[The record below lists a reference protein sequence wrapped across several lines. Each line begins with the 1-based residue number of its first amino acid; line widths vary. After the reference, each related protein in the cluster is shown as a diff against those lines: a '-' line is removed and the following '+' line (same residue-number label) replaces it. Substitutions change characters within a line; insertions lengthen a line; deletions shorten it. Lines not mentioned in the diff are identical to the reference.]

1 MEGLS
6 MTHLKI
12 EQNNSAIEQ
21 VSSAV
26 ITKLYELAISGDLDQ
41 SSNLV
46 GRLQTA
52 GAYADEVN
60 YLTQQYNELYI
71 NANKLY
77 VRFEDPIAQQWC
89 VQQYSSDGIGCSV
102 EDLAAVTSLD
112 GSFKTSGIVSFNEFR
127 YFTGVTIINII
138 TENVQNANTTLKYIT
153 LPNSITRI
161 GPTSGYGG
169 GFYGYSALESIN
181 IPSNCILNDAC
192 FRFCTSLKSIT
203 FGENTQIGIGT
214 FEACS
219 QLSNVDL
226 GRTTQININAFLDC
240 SNLTSI
246 YIPNSV
252 TYIGNSFLANSSV
265 NSITFEEGGDAPLVL
280 EGGTSGYKPGVFR
293 LISSQKI
300 VFPSRLSELK
310 NNALGCTSAMTYVFT
325 STTPPSVTGN
335 GQITEDITNSII
347 YVPNSALTTYQA
359 TTGFDAVSSSIKG
372 YKIYQYVSSAWTE
385 VSSPTEVQIMT
396 AADNILNSTPTGS
409 ATDGSLA
416 LVIQS

>member
-1 MEGLS
+1 
-6 MTHLKI
+6 MTHLRI

-26 ITKLYELAISGDLDQ
+26 ITKLYELATSGELDQ

-60 YLTQQYNELYI
+60 YLTQQYDELYI

-77 VRFEDPIAQQWC
+77 VRFEDSIAQQWC
-89 VQQYSSDGIGCSV
+89 VQHYSSDGIGCSI

-112 GSFKTSGIVSFNEFR
+112 SSFRTSGIVSFNEFR
-127 YFTGVTIINII
+127 YFTGVT
-138 TENVQNANTTLKYIT
+138 NVDVTDNSNNSNTTLKYIT
-153 LPNSITRI
+153 FPNSITRI
-161 GPTSGYGG
+161 GKTSGYGG
-169 GFYGYSALESIN
+169 GFLGYSALESIN
-181 IPSNCILNDAC
+181 IPSNCSLNQASFC
-192 FRFCTSLKSIT
+192 RCTSLKNVT
-203 FGENTQIGIGT
+203 FGINCSIGIDCFNG
-214 FEACS
+214 CS
-219 QLSNVDL
+219 SLSNVDL
-226 GRTTQININAFLDC
+226 GGTTQIYQSCFENCTSLTNIN
-240 SNLTSI
+240 
-246 YIPNSV
+246 IPNTV
-252 TYIGNSFLANSSV
+252 TRIGNSFVASSGIT
-265 NSITFEEGGDAPLVL
+265 SITFEEGGDAPLLL
-280 EGGTSGYKPGVFR
+280 EGSTSGYKPGVFR

-300 VFPSRLSELK
+300 IFPSRLSELK

-372 YKIYQYVSSAWTE
+372 YKIYQYISSAWTE
-385 VSSPTEVQIMT
+385 IANPTEDQIMT
-396 AADNILNSTPTGS
+396 ASDTILNSIPSSS
-409 ATDGSLA
+409 ATEGDLA
-416 LVIQS
+416 LVIFNS